1 MILPTST
8 VWIDYFNGKNT
19 PQTEV
24 LTRLLGSDLYIVV
37 MGDLILTQLLK
48 GFRSEPD
55 FQYASDLLLGLQV
68 EKMLGQEIAK
78 QSAQNYR
85 LLRQQGITI
94 HKTTDLIISTFCM
107 VNALTLLDTGDDFL
121 PMVEHLGLQ
130 VLSCDEK
137 VETLT

>member
-8 VWIDYFNGKNT
+8 VWIDYFNGNNT

-24 LTRLLGSDLYIVV
+24 LARLLGSDLYVVV

-55 FQYASDLLLGLQV
+55 FQYASELLLDLQV

-85 LLRQQGITI
+85 LLRQQGISI
-94 HKTTDLIISTFCM
+94 HKTTDLIISTFCI
-107 VNALTLLDTGDDFL
+107 VNALTLLDAGDDFL
-121 PMVEHLGLQ
+121 PMIKHLDLQ
-130 VLSCDEK
+130 VLSCNETL
-137 VETLT
+137 ETLT